1 MSQRSRVRL
10 PERKRAPTL
19 ILATFTETH
28 MKAILVLASLCLAG
42 GLSGCIS
49 SSSAPPPEKNTTVVV
64 PQSGGSTVVCSD
76 GTHPPCK

>member
-1 MSQRSRVRL
+1 MKTIV
-10 PERKRAPTL
+10 A
-19 ILATFTETH
+19 LA
-28 MKAILVLASLCLAG
+28 ALCLSV

-64 PQSGGSTVVCSD
+64 PQSGGTTVVCSD